1 MDRRELIQWMISTGG
16 LAAFQRMSARD
27 LESLG
32 AAVHRQANVEAIAN
46 SASTVDDAT
55 HASQGRVLD
64 ASATRTVTIAA
75 ELIIPRT
82 DTPGATQAGV
92 AAFIE
97 TMMAGWYSP
106 VDRQRFLS
114 GLSDLDA
121 RSRARTSTVFA
132 QASHADQVALLEA
145 VDQEVSA
152 LRRARSTSVNDH
164 WFAMLKYL
172 TVWGYCTSEVGMRD
186 TLHSYPPP
194 MRYDGAASA

>member
-1 MDRRELIQWMISTGG
+1 MDRRELIQWMVSTGG

-32 AAVHRQANVEAIAN
+32 ADVHRLAHA
-46 SASTVDDAT
+46 DDADLP
-55 HASQGRVLD
+55 SQGRVLD

-97 TMMAGWYSP
+97 TMLAGWYSTP
-106 VDRQRFLS
+106 DRLRFLS

-121 RSRARTSTVFA
+121 RSRARTSKAFA
-132 QASHADQVALLEA
+132 QAVSADQVAILEA
-145 VDQEVSA
+145 LDNEVAS
-152 LRRARSTSVNDH
+152 LRRARSPGANDH

-172 TVWGYCTSEVGMRD
+172 TVWGYCTSEVGMRQ

-194 MRYDGAASA
+194 MRYDGAASV